1 MTFCILIIA
10 IEETL
15 NETRK
20 ITNPKSQR
28 EGTSNQSE
36 GHFSKKPKNST
47 SQQQHSARSS
57 PITSIASSGQ
67 TSRGGLICFGCH
79 QPGHRVMDCPLIGS
93 AGSEDSRAGLHYD
106 ISSGIVGD
114 SRVAGATVGY
124 FGCTSFDVI
133 LGMDWL
139 TGYRATIDCVRHRV
153 TFRTPEGDRFYFVGD
168 WGCGFIPSSTDVR
181 RQGEL
186 NFLFSA
192 CLVDESST
200 SVALPPI
207 VYDFPNVF
215 PEDLTELPPHREI
228 EFSIDLIPGT
238 APISVPPYHF
248 APAELQELKIQIQDL
263 LDKGFI
269 RPSASLWGAS
279 ALFAKKKD
287 GSLRIKCEFWLPEVK
302 FLGHVVLGNEVAVD
316 SSKIEALGKV
326 IAYGSRQLKTHEQ
339 NYSTHGLELA
349 AVIFALKSWRH
360 YLYGEWFEVFL
371 DHKSLKY
378 LFTQKDLNLR
388 QQCWME
394 YMEDYDFELHYH
406 PGKANVVA
414 DTLSKKSLST
424 LASISIHEWK
434 MLQDLAGLLQPL
446 PVAEWKWEHI
456 TMDFVSGLPRSLRG
470 HDTVWVV
477 VNRLTKSAHFLP
489 IRLSNSAEELG
500 IIYVREIV
508 RLYGVPISIVS
519 DRDPHFTSLFWKGMQ
534 SILGSDLRLSIS
546 FHPQTD
552 GQSNRTIQILEDM
565 LRACVLDFGG
575 SWEDHLHLVEFAY
588 NNSYQA
594 RIGMA
599 PFEAFYGRPCR
610 SPMCWTDVGEVALTK
625 LDWVCDTTEKVVL
638 IRKCLLMAQSRQKN
652 YADRRKCHLEFTVGD
667 HVFLKVSPKRGIMR
681 FRHSGK
687 LSPRFIGPFE
697 ILDHVGAVAYRFAL
711 PSLLA
716 NVHNVF
722 HVSML

>member
-1 MTFCILIIA
+1 MGGGVGGNGGGTPPAVFGGAEFMQGVFTAIEQVLQRDALQWWKTVEESVAKKWEPFRKTFPDQYFTNIAKEALMMEFINLVQGSMTVAQYEAKFTSLSRFAKAFVSTDEEKAKQFMRGLRPSIRNKIAGNLIKVYSTMVSAVVA

-124 FGCTSFDVI
+124 FGCT
-133 LGMDWL
+133 
-139 TGYRATIDCVRHRV
+139 
-153 TFRTPEGDRFYFVGD
+153 
-168 WGCGFIPSSTDVR
+168 

-287 GSLRIKCEFWLPEVK
+287 GSLRMCVDYRRLNRVTVK
-302 FLGHVVLGNEVAVD
+302 N
-316 SSKIEALGKV
+316 
-326 IAYGSRQLKTHEQ
+326 
-339 NYSTHGLELA
+339 
-349 AVIFALKSWRH
+349 
-360 YLYGEWFEVFL
+360 
-371 DHKSLKY
+371 KY
-378 LFTQKDLNLR
+378 
-388 QQCWME
+388 
-394 YMEDYDFELHYH
+394 
-406 PGKANVVA
+406 
-414 DTLSKKSLST
+414 
-424 LASISIHEWK
+424 
-434 MLQDLAGLLQPL
+434 PL
-446 PVAEWKWEHI
+446 PRN
-456 TMDFVSGLPRSLRG
+456 TG
-470 HDTVWVV
+470 
-477 VNRLTKSAHFLP
+477 
-489 IRLSNSAEELG
+489 
-500 IIYVREIV
+500 
-508 RLYGVPISIVS
+508 
-519 DRDPHFTSLFWKGMQ
+519 
-534 SILGSDLRLSIS
+534 
-546 FHPQTD
+546 
-552 GQSNRTIQILEDM
+552 
-565 LRACVLDFGG
+565 
-575 SWEDHLHLVEFAY
+575 
-588 NNSYQA
+588 
-594 RIGMA
+594 
-599 PFEAFYGRPCR
+599 
-610 SPMCWTDVGEVALTK
+610 
-625 LDWVCDTTEKVVL
+625 
-638 IRKCLLMAQSRQKN
+638 
-652 YADRRKCHLEFTVGD
+652 
-667 HVFLKVSPKRGIMR
+667 
-681 FRHSGK
+681 
-687 LSPRFIGPFE
+687 
-697 ILDHVGAVAYRFAL
+697 
-711 PSLLA
+711 
-716 NVHNVF
+716 
-722 HVSML
+722 